1 MDIQQK
7 KDHTRLKNLL
17 TNYRNE
23 MIYNIIPKHTWKNLP
38 QIINQVDEAIYII
51 NEGL

>member
-1 MDIQQK
+1 MDIQTK

-17 TNYRNE
+17 TNYRND
-23 MIYNIIPKHTWKNLP
+23 IITRVSDKQTWKNIP

-51 NEGL
+51 QEGL

>member
-1 MDIQQK
+1 MDIQTK

-17 TNYRNE
+17 TEYRNE
-23 MIYNIIPKHTWKNLP
+23 MIHTIIPKHTWKNIP

-51 NEGL
+51 QEGL